1 MSFLFS
7 GGGIATTMLVTFHLR
22 TRRCAIVFYLWNWA
36 KIDGSTNF
44 FYAAK
49 LDPKLGNIR
58 RHTEPESKEP
68 RYNCHQNMIKLPDSF
83 PTQTKMSFSVMFLR
97 NFGTPCRWEA
107 EGELQKTFSILGS
120 NLLKNTFDRSHYLT
134 FFSQIWAHLNRWEA

>member
-1 MSFLFS
+1 MRQNTDKRALYGRKGVKTLSLYILTKDNLTYEFFLFS

-97 NFGTPCRWEA
+97 NFGTPCR
-107 EGELQKTFSILGS
+107 
-120 NLLKNTFDRSHYLT
+120 
-134 FFSQIWAHLNRWEA
+134 